1 MDNKGTKK
9 TRYAVFITL
18 LVMIMIPV
26 VFLLVLRSSKVQ
38 TYLTGKA
45 AAYISEQLQTHV
57 SVGGVDINWLL
68 HIVISDITIEDARKN
83 VLLHAEELTLNVNKV
98 NFTRRHITLDMIKV
112 RDANVNLQKY
122 PDENMYNYQFLVD
135 YFSDLPP
142 PDPSKPKWNFVL
154 RALALS
160 SSSLSLKDQNQ
171 TIETPGFNPS
181 AFAFTDLDIDIR
193 DISLSGDTLMA
204 HLHGLSVID
213 NNGFEIKNAKTNF
226 FFSNQS
232 IWIHNFALQTQ
243 HSRIFMDL
251 TTEYEG
257 LEAFQ
262 NPFHDLNF
270 LVDMKPSTLRL
281 KDVGY
286 FINDVYGLDNAIDL
300 QGTFSGTLAQA
311 KGSNI
316 NIRYGLSSVFQG
328 DFFLSGLPD
337 TENTFVNFNV
347 ENFVSNKNDFETF
360 YFPGSA
366 NPFDENLQLP
376 EELINLGAVSFS
388 GRLTGFLHDF
398 VAYGNFTS
406 ALGNMSTDIAIVSN
420 DRFKNINY
428 KGNLSLEE
436 FDLGRFTDETD
447 LLGSIGMNANLVGS
461 SRNFSEFDL
470 NISGDVDYLDFKNYR
485 YRNLDVAG
493 HYFSNKFNGNIML
506 NDPNITLDFSGLAD
520 FSQHMPYV
528 NFTAQID
535 NANLSALNIMPADSL
550 HQNMLSTIISIE
562 GSGDKLNTLE
572 GEFTAYKTWFRRIAR
587 NNTQNPETN
596 NDTII
601 NEFRTDAISL
611 NGFTINEDEK
621 LLKFHSDF
629 LDLVLEGKINYET
642 LAKSFERSLAQYTPS
657 GFPADSIAD
666 HRLDLSQNF
675 TFSIQAKQQLPALA
689 SLFLP
694 GLQLDTTATINGSFD
709 ASLDQIKL
717 NGYAGFVSMNNAKL
731 EDLFLQI
738 ESDSTQFDAVAKSNR
753 LFLGDTLNLDEFST
767 RALLYHDTLKLAT
780 IWGDD
785 QQTLQNGGKVEGVG
799 TIRSPNSAQ
808 FSFLPSYAYVNDSLW
823 SISPDNQISIDSS
836 RVNIANLFLYKM
848 NEFLIVDGTI
858 SKNPDDMLEVFLN
871 NFNIEN
877 FMILL
882 KEKKVDFSGI
892 GNGRL
897 SVSSLLKTPNISA
910 DLLIKDFAFNND
922 HLGDLNLTSY
932 WDAERNGFRIDTDL
946 IYYGNVGFNKPLT
959 ASGYFYPD
967 REKDNFDLDIYI
979 ENLKMSV
986 FSRYVSS
993 FASRFRGLATGN
1005 LRLEGPL
1012 QSPEL
1017 SGKARLL
1024 RTGFRVDYLNTSY
1037 SFAHEIEIGKGHF
1050 SFQNLILNDTIGNTA
1065 NVSGIIRHNN
1075 FKNFDVDISFLL
1087 NSIIALNTQQRHNE
1101 LFYGEAFASGLL
1113 RVHGPANDIAINI
1126 TAKAER
1132 GTRFFLPL
1140 DYTGSE
1146 VTQSSFI
1153 KFVEPNEEI
1162 DNNSLSGTIPAY
1174 SDLNL
1179 NFDLEVTPESE
1190 IQIIFDSQIGDIIR
1204 GRGFGNL
1211 NIEFNNQG
1219 EFNMYGDYTIQEGDY
1234 LFTLQNLI
1242 NKRFRVAQGGNIR
1255 WSGDPYDAE
1264 IDITALYRTRTSL
1277 HDLAIH
1283 QTDTTNNFSRRV
1295 PVETVLILQ
1304 DKLFNPSISFDI
1316 NMPGADESMNE
1327 MIDRLITTEQEMN
1340 RQVFSLLI
1348 LNRFVPPEDGFNNA
1362 LGYGMGSTSTELLSN
1377 QLSNWL
1383 SQISNDF
1390 DIGVNYRPGDQI
1402 SSQELEVALS
1412 TQLFDDRVI
1421 IDGNL
1426 GVAGNHP
1433 AQNQHTSNIIGDV
1446 NVEVKITPEGKF
1458 RVKAFNRSNT
1468 FDILNNTAPYT
1479 QGVGIFYRKEF
1490 DSLGELFRRTARP
1503 VLEIPQFENTEED
1516 LPDAEAR
1523 E

>member
-9 TRYAVFITL
+9 TRTAIFITL

-45 AAYISEQLQTHV
+45 AAYISEQLQTRV

-83 VLLHAEELTLNVNKV
+83 ALLRAEELTLNLNKV
-98 NFTRRHITLDMIKV
+98 NFTQRHITLDMIKV
-112 RDANVNLQKY
+112 SGADVNLEKY
-122 PDENMYNYQFLVD
+122 PGENGYNYQFLAD
-135 YFSDLPP
+135 YFSNLPP
-142 PDPSKPKWNFVL
+142 SDPSKPKWNFVL

-171 TIETPGFNPS
+171 TTETPGFNPS
-181 AFAFTDLDIDIR
+181 AFAFTNLDIDIR
-193 DISLSGDTLMA
+193 NISLSGDTLMA
-204 HLHGLSVID
+204 HLHGLSVTD
-213 NNGFEIKNAKTNF
+213 NNGFEIRSAKTNF

-251 TTEYEG
+251 TAEYEG

-262 NPFHDLNF
+262 NPFHDLDF
-270 LVDMKPSTLRL
+270 LIRMKPSTLRL
-281 KDVGY
+281 NDVGY

-300 QGTFSGTLAQA
+300 QGEFSGTLARA
-311 KGSNI
+311 KGSDI
-316 NIRYGLSSVFQG
+316 SIRYGLSSVFQG

-347 ENFVSNKNDFETF
+347 ENFVSNKSDFETF
-360 YFPGSA
+360 YLPGA
-366 NPFDENLQLP
+366 ENPFEEKLQLP
-376 EELINLGAVSFS
+376 QELINLGAVSFS

-406 ALGNMSTDIAIVSN
+406 ALGNMSTDIAIISSN
-420 DRFKNINY
+420 KFRNIRY
-428 KGNLSLEE
+428 KGNLSLED
-436 FDLGRFTDETD
+436 FDLGTFTDQPD
-447 LLGSIGMNANLVGS
+447 LLGSIGLNANLVGS
-461 SRNFSEFDL
+461 SRNLSEFDL
-470 NISGDVDYLDFKNYR
+470 NISGEVDYADFKNYR
-485 YRNLDVAG
+485 YRNLDIAG
-493 HYFSNKFNGNIML
+493 HYLNKKFNGNIML

-528 NFTAQID
+528 NFTAQVD
-535 NANLSALNIMPADSL
+535 NANLSELNILPADSL
-550 HQNMLSTIISIE
+550 YQNMLSTIISIE
-562 GSGDKLNTLE
+562 GSGDNVNTLE
-572 GEFTAYKTWFRRIAR
+572 GELTAYKTWFRRIAPI
-587 NNTQNPETN
+587 NAQNPETN
-596 NDTII
+596 NDTIVD
-601 NEFRTDAISL
+601 EFKTDIISL
-611 NGFTINEDEK
+611 NSFIMNEDEK
-621 LLKFHSDF
+621 LLKFNSDF
-629 LDLVLEGKINYET
+629 LDLDMEGKINYET
-642 LAKSFERSLAQYTPS
+642 LAKSFRKSLAGYTPS
-657 GFPADSIAD
+657 GFPLDSIAD
-666 HRLDLSQNF
+666 HHRDLSQNF
-675 TFSIQAKQQLPALA
+675 TFSIHAKQQLPHLA
-689 SLFLP
+689 SLFMP
-694 GLQLDTTATINGSFD
+694 GLQIDTTAIIEGSFD

-717 NGYAGFVSMNNAKL
+717 DGNAGFVSMNNTKL
-731 EDLFLQI
+731 EDFILRI
-738 ESDSTQFDAVAKSNR
+738 ESDSTQFEVVAKSNR
-753 LFLGDTLNLDEFST
+753 LFLADTLNLDDFST
-767 RALLYHDTLKLAT
+767 RAILYHDTLQIAT
-780 IWGDD
+780 QWGGD
-785 QQTLQNGGKVEGVG
+785 QQTSQNSGKVEGIG
-799 TIRSPNSAQ
+799 TILSPNSAQ
-808 FSFLPSYAYVNDSLW
+808 FRFLPSYAYVNDSLW
-823 SISPDNQISIDSS
+823 SISPDNQINIDSS

-858 SKNPDDMLEVFLN
+858 SKNPDDLLEVFLN

-877 FMILL
+877 FKILL

-932 WDAERNGFRIDTDL
+932 WDAERNGFRIDADL
-946 IYYGNVGFNKPLT
+946 IYYGNVGYNKPLT

-967 REKDNFDLDIYI
+967 REKDNFDLDINI

-993 FASRFRGLATGN
+993 FASRFRGLATGS

-1012 QSPEL
+1012 RSPEL

-1037 SFAHEIEIGKGHF
+1037 SFAHEIEIEKGHF
-1050 SFQNLILNDTIGNTA
+1050 AFQNLILNDTLGNTA

-1075 FKNFDVDISFLL
+1075 FKNFDVDVSLLL
-1087 NSIIALNTQQRHNE
+1087 NRIIALNTQQRHNE

-1113 RVHGPANDIAINI
+1113 RVHGPANDIAIDI

-1146 VTQSSFI
+1146 VTQSNFI
-1153 KFVEPNEEI
+1153 KFVSPDEEI
-1162 DNNSLSGTIPAY
+1162 DNNNLSPAITTY

-1179 NFDLEVTPESE
+1179 NLDLEVTPESE

-1242 NKRFRVAQGGNIR
+1242 NKRFRIAQGGNIR
-1255 WSGDPYDAE
+1255 WSGDPYDAD

-1277 HDLAIH
+1277 HDLAIN
-1283 QTDTTNNFSRRV
+1283 QTDTTNNFARRV
-1295 PVETVLILQ
+1295 PVETVLILK

-1316 NMPGADESMNE
+1316 QMPGADESMNE

-1348 LNRFVPPEDGFNNA
+1348 LNRFVPPEDGFNSA

-1433 AQNQHTSNIIGDV
+1433 AQNQRTSNIIGDV

-1458 RVKAFNRSNT
+1458 RIKAFNRSNT

-1490 DSLGELFRRTARP
+1490 DSLGELFRRTTRP
-1503 VLEIPQFENTEED
+1503 ALEIPQFEDTEED
-1516 LPDAEAR
+1516 YPDAEAR